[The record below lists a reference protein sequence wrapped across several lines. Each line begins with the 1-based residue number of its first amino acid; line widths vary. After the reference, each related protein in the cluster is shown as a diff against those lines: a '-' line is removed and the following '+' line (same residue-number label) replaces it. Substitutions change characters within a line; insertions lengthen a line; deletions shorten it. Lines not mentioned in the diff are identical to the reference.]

1 MEDIIMEEELISKLN
16 FNEFHRF
23 KLGNLLIKNELLNKL
38 RNFDGFHPAFLYQ
51 DLIVLDKTSN
61 FDEVEL
67 NKFVITF
74 CTISCETSTSLS
86 PQLITE
92 MQNKMQDKLNQI
104 NSRQLKKLNTLKSHL
119 DPNWIGVRLPKKI
132 QIFEIQMRKQKIK
145 KFI

>member
-51 DLIVLDKTSN
+51 DLIVLEKTSN